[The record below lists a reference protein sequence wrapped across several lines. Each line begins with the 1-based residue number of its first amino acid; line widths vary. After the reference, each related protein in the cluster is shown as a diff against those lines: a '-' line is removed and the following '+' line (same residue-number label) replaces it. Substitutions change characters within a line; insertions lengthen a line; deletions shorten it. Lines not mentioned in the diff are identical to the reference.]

1 MAWEYWLDGDRQAA
15 FVDTEARVKA
25 HAREHADEGAYV
37 VDPDG
42 QEWAWDRHDSDWER
56 L

>member
-1 MAWEYWLDGDRQAA
+1 MVWECWEDLGRQAA

-25 HAREHADEGAYV
+25 YAREHSDEGAYV

-42 QEWAWDRHDSDWER
+42 QEWAWNPADRDWER